1 MSTDIAL
8 SRKTKVFASI
18 ETTPGVIAWC
28 TAADFVMPAGDA
40 TINQVPAFTDSKEMA
55 DSLDLIDQ
63 FPNAMPAADWSLPMY
78 LRLTGFGTAPQGEAF
93 LKSMQGSKQ
102 AGPVTATVNVS
113 GGINASVTTIPYDN
127 LTAGKELPP
136 AGVVTIG
143 TEKIRYSAKSATEL
157 TGCVRGYNNTTA
169 ATAADDATITLS
181 SQVYK
186 QTTSAPSFTLWMMTD
201 WFLQFVTGATVS
213 NCSVDLKNEDAVTLT
228 LKGQGM
234 QMGYAGVSLMT
245 AAAIATATSIVVADA
260 SLFSVGARVQN
271 ITKGATNGVN
281 GFAITAVNT
290 ATNTLTISPA
300 VPSGGWAIGDD
311 IRGFLPPAT
320 PIGQPVVS
328 RDTMVKI
335 AGVSGKIRST
345 SLSIDVPKSYLT
357 DEIGT
362 EFPEE
367 YVEGQ
372 RKIGFDLGTYFKKA
386 DVKRFP
392 EGYNA
397 LEETVELIMG
407 DTPGYKCSFFMPR
420 VQATMPTISRDGQT
434 LALKI
439 PGTALGTN
447 GEDSLYLCLE

>member
-8 SRKTKVFASI
+8 SRKTKVFACI
-18 ETTPGVIAWC
+18 ETTPGVIAFP

-55 DSLDLIDQ
+55 DSLDMIDQ
-63 FPNAMPAADWSLPMY
+63 FPNAMPAGDWSMPMY
-78 LRLTGFGTAPQGEAF
+78 LRLQGFGLAPQGEAF
-93 LKSMQGSKQ
+93 FKSMQGSKQ

-113 GGINASVTTIPYDN
+113 GGINASVTTIPYDA

-136 AGVVTIG
+136 AGVVSIG
-143 TEKIRYSAKSATEL
+143 SEKIRYAAKSATEL
-157 TGCVRGYNNTTA
+157 TGCTRGYGGTTA
-169 ATAADDATITLS
+169 ATAADDATITLV

-201 WFLQFVTGATVS
+201 WFLQVLVGATVS

-234 QMGYAGVSLMT
+234 QMGYAGVSKMT
-245 AAAIATATSIVVADA
+245 SATPAGGTDVIVADA
-260 SLFSVGARVQN
+260 SLFTIGVRVQN
-271 ITKGATNGVN
+271 KTKTATNGTAGFTVTGVN
-281 GFAITAVNT
+281 E

-300 VPSGGWAIGDD
+300 VPSGGWAIDD
-311 IRGFLPPAT
+311 EIMGFLPPAV
-320 PIGQPVVS
+320 PIGEPVVS
-328 RDTMVKI
+328 RDTVVKI
-335 AGVSGKIRST
+335 AGATGKIRST

-372 RKIGFDLGTYFKKA
+372 RKISFDLGTYFKKA
-386 DVKRFP
+386 DVVRFP

-407 DTPGYKCSFFMPR
+407 ATPGYKASWYMPR
-420 VQATMPTISRDGQT
+420 VQATMPTVSRDGST

-439 PGTALGTN
+439 PGTALGTV
-447 GEDSLYLCLE
+447 GEDSMYLSLE